1 MTRWRIAAGALGA
14 AMTAAALVPV
24 PVQAAAG
31 QASAAC
37 SMTLGTVTVQGDH
50 KFQRITA
57 TSPAAASPPSV
68 GPKALFPVDSVRLA
82 TSVGWEPDPPAAVLE
97 RGYVVMGTDLYRFS
111 YATANGQLDPDS
123 VRKTKVGG
131 GWIHQ
136 TYLEQSTYYG
146 PTTRSNAYA
155 LQGDVVTR
163 WTVEGSV
170 WRSKATYTGF
180 SAVKTTTLISQTATY
195 DTFLAN
201 TRGGALYTI
210 RIPLTGK
217 PVVKK
222 VRASTWQ
229 GFETLIAEKCGT
241 QSTLLLAIDKDTR
254 RGYLYA
260 VSHANGTA
268 TVIKGLGQVGDQLAA
283 PEDKTYFRHYPGSSE
298 SNVQLYGE

>member
-1 MTRWRIAAGALGA
+1 MTRRRIAAGALGA
-14 AMTAAALVPV
+14 AMAAAALVPA

-37 SMTLGTVTVQGDH
+37 AMTLGTVTVQGDH

-57 TSPAAASPPSV
+57 TTPVTASLPKV
-68 GPKALFPVDSVRLA
+68 GPKGLFPVDQVRLA
-82 TSVGWEPDPPAAVLE
+82 TSVGWEPDPPSGMANQ
-97 RGYVVMGTDLYRFS
+97 GYVGIGTDLYRFR
-111 YATANGQLDPDS
+111 YVTDTASGQLDPES
-123 VRKTKVGG
+123 YVKTKVGG

-136 TYLEQSTYYG
+136 TYLEQSTYY
-146 PTTRSNAYA
+146 PRTNTYA

-170 WRSKATYTGF
+170 WRAKATYTGF
-180 SAVKTTTLISQTATY
+180 SAVKTMTLISQTRSY

-201 TRGGALYTI
+201 TRSGALYTI
-210 RIPLTGK
+210 RIPLSGK

-229 GFETLIAEKCGT
+229 GFETLIAEKCGN

-268 TVIKGLGQVGDQLAA
+268 TVIKGLGRVGDQLAA
-283 PEDKTYFRHYPGSSE
+283 PEDKTYFRYYPGSSE
-298 SNVQLYGE
+298 ADWLLYGE